1 MFQWCRLCTGHG
13 HSPCFTKNKPFKGQ
27 IKTISKAQILS
38 KIICRW
44 QEATLRV
51 ATKQSSPLTGAFLLL
66 KINCK

>member
-1 MFQWCRLCTGHG
+1 L
-13 HSPCFTKNKPFKGQ
+13 TKNKPFKGQ